1 MSGSRSSRK
10 ASPLGDSVLRA
21 ASNISKDYSPL
32 TAFAPSCWNQRRV
45 SMLFRSLSL
54 LLPVSLAFADTL
66 VGHSDIDA
74 LKDVFKS
81 AAGTML
87 EIQGACQK
95 FADYVDIHHGTVG
108 SVYLLPYLPPI
119 V

>member
-1 MSGSRSSRK
+1 
-10 ASPLGDSVLRA
+10 
-21 ASNISKDYSPL
+21 
-32 TAFAPSCWNQRRV
+32 
-45 SMLFRSLSL
+45 MLFRSLSL

-66 VGHSDIDA
+66 VSHSDIGA

-87 EIQGACQK
+87 EIQGACQE
-95 FADYVDIHHGTVG
+95 FADCVDIHHATVG
-108 SVYLLPYLPPI
+108 SAYLLPYLPPI